1 MTNEDRPQSL
11 PARRAQPAPDRR
23 DPIESKPRPAPAP
36 AAAAPATSAAAPAR
50 TGAVTPRARPR
61 KAPTEVLHADIDAE
75 LSYYIEDLRVATAR
89 TKRDIVESALREY
102 RDRNPLS

>member
-11 PARRAQPAPDRR
+11 PRRAQPAPDRR
-23 DPIESKPRPAPAP
+23 DPIESSKPRPAPA
-36 AAAAPATSAAAPAR
+36 AAPGAPAPSTPARSSAAAPR
-50 TGAVTPRARPR
+50 SRPR

-75 LSYYIEDLRVATAR
+75 LSYYVEDLRAATGR

-102 RDRNPLS
+102 RDRNPLA

>member
-36 AAAAPATSAAAPAR
+36 ATAAPATSAAPAR
-50 TGAVTPRARPR
+50 TAAVAPRARPR

-75 LSYYIEDLRVATAR
+75 LSYYVEDLRVATGR

-102 RDRNPLS
+102 RDRNPLG

>member
-36 AAAAPATSAAAPAR
+36 AAAAPATSAAAPR
-50 TGAVTPRARPR
+50 TGAVAPRARPR

-75 LSYYIEDLRVATAR
+75 LSYYVEDLRVATGR